1 MPTQTFLR
9 LPAEK
14 KEKILKAAM
23 QEYAR
28 VPSSQVSVKNIVEAA
43 GIPRGGFYAYFDGK
57 DDLGDYLMQEYRDKF
72 YAYIQDIFQKHQG
85 DLFVS
90 MKQFYQA
97 LLSQCLADHSNYL
110 KMTFRNL
117 HPGVDGNLFEYQRN
131 HHLQEGV
138 FAKMIGKL
146 VNTDY
151 LRLEQ
156 ESDLDNIIE
165 LCIMLIRNQLAKAM
179 RCNLDYDTACRQFS
193 DKVEILKR
201 GMQSTS

>member
-1 MPTQTFLR
+1 
-9 LPAEK
+9 
-14 KEKILKAAM
+14 
-23 QEYAR
+23 
-28 VPSSQVSVKNIVEAA
+28 
-43 GIPRGGFYAYFDGK
+43 
-57 DDLGDYLMQEYRDKF
+57 
-72 YAYIQDIFQKHQG
+72 
-85 DLFVS
+85 
-90 MKQFYQA
+90 
-97 LLSQCLADHSNYL
+97 
-110 KMTFRNL
+110 
-117 HPGVDGNLFEYQRN
+117 
-131 HHLQEGV
+131 
-138 FAKMIGKL
+138 MIGKL